1 MWVID
6 DKCGTLLGNAGN
18 LAYMGEPLVIV
29 TERSILDVDRG
40 PGSVSDIF
48 GFELFLFV

>member
-29 TERSILDVDRG
+29 DRG